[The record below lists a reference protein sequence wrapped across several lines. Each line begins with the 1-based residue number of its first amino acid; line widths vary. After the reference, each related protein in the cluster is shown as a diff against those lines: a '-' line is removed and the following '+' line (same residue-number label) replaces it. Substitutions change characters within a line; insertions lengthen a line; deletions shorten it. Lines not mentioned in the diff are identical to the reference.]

1 MTRRSEF
8 QSPAIS
14 LVQQPSRAVGVVVV
28 GLASSGTDAKPVLLG
43 VPAGLRKT
51 YTKQFSADV
60 VDLADDLGAS
70 AEIGTVV
77 TLPSTSEGR
86 LVVVGLGE
94 VDVTPDQVRTAAAEG
109 VRAVDRNDK
118 LSGPVAVSFEITDPE
133 LVQAAAEGA
142 LLGPYRVDTLAAEE
156 RPAGPAIEIVSSNTK
171 AEAKDALERGRVVA
185 TAVAIARD
193 WVNLPPNLLFP
204 ASFAEGA
211 TTVLKDAKVA
221 VEVLDEKAL
230 AKGGYGG
237 ILAVGGG
244 STRQPRLLRAEYAPR
259 GAKQT
264 LALVGKGITFDSG
277 GLDIKPP
284 DSMYDMKCDMAGAAA
299 VIAATHAIAQLGLP
313 VRVVTYA
320 AMAENMPSGAAYRP
334 SDVLTMYGGLTVE
347 NANTDAE
354 GRLVMA
360 DALARANEDKPDLVV
375 DVATL
380 TGACMVALGKRI
392 AGLMA
397 SSDETADTVLD
408 AAEVAGEPFWQLPV
422 PDQIAKSLTSKIADV
437 KSGADRYG
445 GALAAAAFLHRFVEE
460 DTNWAHLDI
469 AGPAWND
476 KDAYAEVPVG
486 GTGFSVR
493 TLVALASAMAS

>member
-133 LVQAAAEGA
+133 LVQAATEGA

-221 VEVLDEKAL
+221 VEYD
-230 AKGGYGG
+230 GDQHR
-237 ILAVGGG
+237 
-244 STRQPRLLRAEYAPR
+244 TDRRQWREDRERDAALRAE
-259 GAKQT
+259 GWE
-264 LALVGKGITFDSG
+264 
-277 GLDIKPP
+277 
-284 DSMYDMKCDMAGAAA
+284 
-299 VIAATHAIAQLGLP
+299 VI
-313 VRVVTYA
+313 RV
-320 AMAENMPSGAAYRP
+320 
-334 SDVLTMYGGLTVE
+334 
-347 NANTDAE
+347 
-354 GRLVMA
+354 
-360 DALARANEDKPDLVV
+360 
-375 DVATL
+375 
-380 TGACMVALGKRI
+380 
-392 AGLMA
+392 
-397 SSDETADTVLD
+397 TADVFRPGHWELF
-408 AAEVAGEPFWQLPV
+408 VRQLR
-422 PDQIAKSLTSKIADV
+422 
-437 KSGADRYG
+437 G
-445 GALAAAAFLHRFVEE
+445 
-460 DTNWAHLDI
+460 
-469 AGPAWND
+469 
-476 KDAYAEVPVG
+476 
-486 GTGFSVR
+486 
-493 TLVALASAMAS
+493 LVAARTMPGRVPPSWI